1 MKFDL
6 LGTRQPTHRIYKVIC
21 LIVFILSYACSSSS
35 YAGMDEVEKAIGEKN
50 YSEAFRLLSLEDE
63 PGPKANYYLGLLN
76 YYGLGVE
83 KNTRR
88 GLELLKKSGEK
99 AFKPAMVKLVEI
111 YKESYQT
118 DVVSR
123 VGMAFW
129 ISNLA
134 ETEDPF
140 WQRELGALYRLGIG
154 VQKSDKASFLMI
166 AQSAL
171 NGYGPAML
179 DLYYAFNRGLGTDK
193 DKEQALRWLKGA
205 ASKGVEGAQALW
217 EKENGVINY
226 QTLVSK
232 NPSAPKV
239 VINYSLAC
247 NHCLDFLHDELSY
260 YLDQAEQGHL
270 SIVLREMPFR
280 LRTESPNRFGPPTQ
294 DIITPSFYVHCIRSQ
309 KGPATAANALVKLA
323 TTAEENILPTQDG
336 SDVMDW
342 RILGHPIDGSAI
354 RNFQS
359 KNEMYESLLRAY
371 SVDVSEC
378 SPQQYSEYVENIA
391 NVNEGGEAN
400 TFEFNDKKYAPSI
413 FDRNP
418 EPEPEKLRRDVERYL
433 SKN

>member
-1 MKFDL
+1 MKCGRFDTQHL
-6 LGTRQPTHRIYKVIC
+6 ANRIHKVTCFI
-21 LIVFILSYACSSSS
+21 IFILSYVCSSSS
-35 YAGMDEVEKAIGEKN
+35 YAGMDEAEKAIGEKN

-83 KNTRR
+83 KNTQR

-134 ETEDPF
+134 DTEDPY
-140 WQRELGALYRLGIG
+140 WQRELAALYRLGIG
-154 VQKSDKASFLMI
+154 VEKDQTASFLMI
-166 AQSAL
+166 AQAAL
-171 NGYGPAML
+171 NDYGPAML
-179 DLYYAFNRGLGTDK
+179 DMYYAYNRGLGTDK
-193 DKEQALRWLKGA
+193 DKEQALKWLRGA
-205 ASKGVEGAQALW
+205 ASRGVEGAQALW

-247 NHCLDFLHDELSY
+247 KHCLDFLNDELRY
-260 YLDQAEQGHL
+260 YLDQAEQGRL
-270 SIVLREMPFR
+270 SIVLREVPFR
-280 LRTESPNRFGPPTQ
+280 LRTESPNRFGDPTQ
-294 DIITPSFYVHCIRSQ
+294 DIITPSFYLHCIRSK
-309 KGPATAANALVKLA
+309 KGAATVAGALVKLA
-323 TTAEENILPTQDG
+323 ATAEENILPIQDG
-336 SDVMDW
+336 SDVLDW
-342 RILGHPIDGSAI
+342 RILGHPTDGSAI

-359 KNEMYESLLRAY
+359 KNDMYESLLRAY

-378 SPQQYSEYVENIA
+378 NPQHYSEYVENIVNA
-391 NVNEGGEAN
+391 NGGVSAN
-400 TFEFNDKKYAPSI
+400 TFEFNGKKYAHNI
-413 FDRNP
+413 FKP
-418 EPEPEKLRRDVERYL
+418 TSEPVSEKLRRDVEMYV
-433 SKN
+433 SNN